1 MIHPRPKIHIA
12 VASALLLTA
21 IAASSAIA
29 AVSSSKP
36 HASKHH
42 PKPVSLA
49 GTWSGHY
56 SGAFT
61 GTFTLHWT
69 KSGSHLNGSI
79 TLSYPSGTYGINGS
93 VHGSAIKFGAVGAG
107 ATYTGKVSGK
117 SMSGNYESPKGGGTW
132 SAHKT

>member
-1 MIHPRPKIHIA
+1 MIHLRPKIHIA
-12 VASALLLTA
+12 VACALLLTA
-21 IAASSAIA
+21 IAASGAIA
-29 AVSSSKP
+29 AVSSKP
-36 HASKHH
+36 HPSKHH
-42 PKPVSLA
+42 PKRPSLA

-56 SGAFT
+56 NGAFS

-69 KSGSHLNGSI
+69 KTGSHLSGSI

-93 VHGSAIKFGAVGAG
+93 VHGSAINFGAVGAG